1 MIWCKSKTDGKHI
14 KYAESGWE
22 KKEVFYLC
30 MHPETR
36 GVFFMDIKY
45 MQRAIELAKL
55 GEGFTNPNPLVGAV
69 IVKDG
74 RIIGEGWHEC
84 YGGLH
89 AERNALKNATEP
101 VVGADMY
108 VTLEPCSH
116 YGKQPPCCVAVADAG
131 IKNVYIGSDDP
142 NPLVAGK
149 GISYL
154 KEHGINVVT
163 GVLKEECDEIN
174 KIFFHYITHK
184 TPYIIMK
191 VAMSIDGKCA
201 SYTGDSKWISN
212 ELSREDTHRTRKR
225 VAGIMVGINTVLAD
239 NPMLN
244 CRLENPKNPVRII
257 CDSKLKIPLDC
268 EIVKT
273 AKDIP
278 TYVATVS
285 DDRGKEKLLA
295 DYGVKIIKTTGERVD
310 LAELM
315 KALGELKIDSVLVEG
330 GAELHASMLK
340 AGLVNKLEVY
350 IAPKIIGGTDSK
362 PIVGGK
368 GVSFVRDAY
377 MFKNPKITMLG
388 EDIKIEYEKEE

>member
-1 MIWCKSKTDGKHI
+1 M
-14 KYAESGWE
+14 
-22 KKEVFYLC
+22 FYFF

-101 VVGADMY
+101 VTGADMY

-116 YGKQPPCCVAVADAG
+116 YGKQPPCCEAVADAG

-149 GISYL
+149 GIRYL

-163 GVLKEECDEIN
+163 DVLKEECDEIN

-191 VAMSIDGKCA
+191 TAMSIDGKCA

-244 CRLENPKNPVRII
+244 CRCENPKNPVRII
-257 CDSKLKIPLDC
+257 CDSNLRIPLDC

-278 TYVATVS
+278 TYIATVS
-285 DDRGKEKLLA
+285 TDKDKEKLLA
-295 DYGVKIIKTTGERVD
+295 DCGVNIIKTTGERVD
-310 LAELM
+310 LYELM
-315 KALGELKIDSVLVEG
+315 KVLGELKIDSVLVEG
-330 GAELHASMLK
+330 GAELHASMLE

-350 IAPKIIGGTDSK
+350 IAPKIIGGTESK
-362 PIVGGK
+362 PIVGGR
-368 GVSFVRDAY
+368 GVELVRDAY
-377 MFKNPKITMLG
+377 MFKNPKITMFG